1 MSSFVKHPDCKEQC
15 QDIFNGKGLCVAG
28 CFLLGLNTVIST
40 LATDSRPIF
49 EERDTDQESRLD
61 RRARARECK

>member
-1 MSSFVKHPDCKEQC
+1 MSSFVKHPECEE
-15 QDIFNGKGLCVAG
+15 FG
-28 CFLLGLNTVIST
+28 CMAVNARIHTCADQGVCTYAAEIGY
-40 LATDSRPIF
+40 RPIF